1 MNAKIFL
8 EAVDA
13 IETEKG
19 IARELVLQAL
29 KEALQKAMKKQLG
42 ADEDAIVRVD
52 IDENKLGIKIYRG
65 YEVVEDVEDDFLQIS
80 LEDAKERVENVKV
93 GDIIE
98 EEISIDD
105 MSKATAQLTASV
117 FKQKIAEA
125 EKASLYELFKDQ
137 VGEMVTGQIEKI
149 DERSAIVNIGRTSV
163 YLPRKNM
170 IPNERFSVGDSIKLY
185 VSEVI
190 NTTKGAQINVTRTDA
205 GFLRRLF
212 EEEVHEVYDGTVIIK
227 AIAREAGERSKVAV
241 YSLDPNVP
249 ATGAC
254 IGPNGSRIQ
263 KIVSQLGN
271 AKEREKIDIINYN
284 ENPGLFIME
293 ALKPASVI
301 GVSLD
306 EESKKAVAVVK
317 NDELSLAIGKLGVN
331 ARLAVKLTG
340 WNIDIKELDNA
351 LSSGIQYM
359 TADELKRDFEAKKM
373 AKAYEA
379 RKAAEEQSDVEEKV
393 AQVEEELVTD
403 STENVEIVKS
413 EEKPM
418 VEDVANE
425 TKQEENKEET
435 KVVQQ
440 VKTTKSL
447 ADLEKQLEDEKKRL
461 EKSSSYRN
469 ERRNKK
475 YDDDKKKTEEK
486 DEEDT
491 LLIDKSKIQ
500 KMDIYTEEELRNLE
514 QEDSF
519 EEYDDEDV
527 DYDEYDIYYDE
538 K

>member
-351 LSSGIQYM
+351 LSSGVQYM

-373 AKAYEA
+373 EKAYEA
-379 RKAAEEQSDVEEKV
+379 RKATEEQSDVEEKV
-393 AQVEEELVTD
+393 AQVEEELATD